1 VILKVQDLGDVV
13 FHQLGRTIAM
23 DKNYKIVEIP
33 EKGRCLVASRA
44 LDPLEIIL
52 WDRPAVV
59 APHHDAP
66 PSQCLE
72 CLGDPG
78 GGRCPGCGAPLCQQD
93 CSNSEQL
100 HEEVECQLLSRL
112 GEAGRH
118 KVLGVL
124 RLLML
129 RDQGGNVWQQI
140 DQLMDH
146 DAERRKNPGEWSMFQ
161 KEVVDV
167 VKTVRPDVDDDLVHK
182 LIGILNTNSVSFNFK
197 KDSRKGR
204 ILYPCLSLA
213 SHSCVANARYTVNP
227 EDFSVVLRARKRIE
241 EGEEIAI
248 HYVSPMMGLIKR
260 KQSIEEEW
268 YFKCRCPR
276 CADVTEFG
284 TYFSAMKCSHCHE
297 GLILPETPDED
308 SLWRCRFCSNPFEA
322 NFIGH
327 LVSELEEELQ
337 TLIRSSKTTVK
348 NLEDFIKNNAKDLHT
363 KHYLN
368 LMAQRQILQLLAND
382 TTVTREKAKKIIRLC
397 KSFQLIM
404 SRVDPG
410 LSEWG
415 GFISHL
421 RNKAQLETLKMDFQD
436 KKVNKNSFIEEC
448 EVVWE
453 KMKEVGECEV
463 LCTPVKF
470 CDAR

>member
-1 VILKVQDLGDVV
+1 
-13 FHQLGRTIAM
+13 
-23 DKNYKIVEIP
+23 
-33 EKGRCLVASRA
+33 
-44 LDPLEIIL
+44 
-52 WDRPAVV
+52 
-59 APHHDAP
+59 
-66 PSQCLE
+66 
-72 CLGDPG
+72 
-78 GGRCPGCGAPLCQQD
+78 
-93 CSNSEQL
+93 
-100 HEEVECQLLSRL
+100 
-112 GEAGRH
+112 
-118 KVLGVL
+118 
-124 RLLML
+124 
-129 RDQGGNVWQQI
+129 
-140 DQLMDH
+140 
-146 DAERRKNPGEWSMFQ
+146 MFQ

-167 VKTVRPDVDDDLVHK
+167 VKTVRPDVEDDLAHK

-227 EDFSVVLRARKRIE
+227 EDFSVVLRARKR
-241 EGEEIAI
+241 
-248 HYVSPMMGLIKR
+248 
-260 KQSIEEEW
+260 IEEEW

-368 LMAQRQILQLLAND
+368 LMAQR
-382 TTVTREKAKKIIRLC
+382 
-397 KSFQLIM
+397 
-404 SRVDPG
+404 
-410 LSEWG
+410 
-415 GFISHL
+415 
-421 RNKAQLETLKMDFQD
+421 
-436 KKVNKNSFIEEC
+436 
-448 EVVWE
+448 
-453 KMKEVGECEV
+453 
-463 LCTPVKF
+463 
-470 CDAR
+470 

>member
-1 VILKVQDLGDVV
+1 
-13 FHQLGRTIAM
+13 M

-33 EKGRCLVASRA
+33 EKGRCLVAARA

-52 WDRPAVV
+52 WDRAAVV
-59 APHHDAP
+59 APHHDAD
-66 PSQCLE
+66 CE
-72 CLGDPG
+72 E
-78 GGRCPGCGAPLCQQD
+78 D
-93 CSNSEQL
+93 CSYPGQQ
-100 HEEVECQLLSRL
+100 HEMECQLLSRI
-112 GEAGRH
+112 GDDGRQ
-118 KVLGVL
+118 KVVGVL
-124 RLLML
+124 RLLLL
-129 RDQGGNVWQQI
+129 RDQGSNVWQQI
-140 DQLMDH
+140 DLLMDH
-146 DAERRKNPGEWSMFQ
+146 ETERRKNVEEWEMFQ

-167 VKTVRPDVDDDLVHK
+167 VRSVRPDVDDALVHK

-197 KDSRKGR
+197 KEARKGR

-248 HYVSPMMGLIKR
+248 HYVSPMQGLLKR

-276 CADVTEFG
+276 CSDVTEFG

-297 GLILPETPDED
+297 GLILPETAAED

-322 NFIGH
+322 NFIGD
-327 LVSELEEELQ
+327 LVSQFEDELHS
-337 TLIRSSKTTVK
+337 LIENSKTTVK
-348 NLEDFIKNNAKDLHT
+348 NLEDFIRNNAKDLHT

-382 TTVTREKAKKIIRLC
+382 STVSREKAKKTIRLC

-404 SRVDPG
+404 SRIDPG

-421 RNKAQLETLKMDFQD
+421 RNKAQLEILKMDFQE

-448 EVVWE
+448 EVVWD
-453 KMKEVGECEV
+453 KMKEVGECEI
-463 LCTPVKF
+463 LCTPVKY
-470 CDAR
+470 CGEVMSAL

>member
-1 VILKVQDLGDVV
+1 
-13 FHQLGRTIAM
+13 M

-33 EKGRCLVASRA
+33 EKGRCLVAARA

-52 WDRPAVV
+52 WDRAAIV
-59 APHHDAP
+59 APHHDANP
-66 PSQCLE
+66 LQCLH
-72 CLGDPG
+72 CLGDAG
-78 GGRCPGCGAPLCQQD
+78 GSECEGCGAPLCKQD
-93 CSNSEQL
+93 CSNAGRQHQIE
-100 HEEVECQLLSRL
+100 ECQLLSRI
-112 GEAGRH
+112 GDHGRQ
-118 KVLGVL
+118 KVVGVL
-124 RLLML
+124 RLLLL
-129 RDQGGNVWQQI
+129 RDQGSDVWQQI
-140 DQLMDH
+140 DMLMDH
-146 DAERRKNPGEWSMFQ
+146 EADRRRNGEEWSMFQ

-167 VKTVRPDVDDDLVHK
+167 VRTVRPDVDDALLHK

-197 KDSRKGR
+197 KEKDRKGR
-204 ILYPCLSLA
+204 ILYPRLSLA

-248 HYVSPMMGLIKR
+248 HYVSPMQGLLRR

-268 YFKCRCPR
+268 FFKCRCAR
-276 CADVTEFG
+276 CCDVTEFG

-297 GLILPETPDED
+297 GLILPETPAED

-322 NFIGH
+322 DFIGH
-327 LVSELEEELQ
+327 LVSQLEDELHS
-337 TLIRSSKTTVK
+337 LIKNSKTTVK
-348 NLEDFIKNNAKDLHT
+348 SLEDFIRSNAQDLHT

-368 LMAQRQILQLLAND
+368 LIAQRQILQLLAND
-382 TTVTREKAKKIIRLC
+382 STVSREKAKKTIRLC

-404 SRVDPG
+404 SRIDPG

-421 RNKAQLETLKMDFQD
+421 RNKAQLEILKMDFQE

-448 EVVWE
+448 EVVWD
-453 KMKEVGECEV
+453 KMKEVGECEI
-463 LCTPVKF
+463 LCTPVKY
-470 CDAR
+470 CGEVMPAL